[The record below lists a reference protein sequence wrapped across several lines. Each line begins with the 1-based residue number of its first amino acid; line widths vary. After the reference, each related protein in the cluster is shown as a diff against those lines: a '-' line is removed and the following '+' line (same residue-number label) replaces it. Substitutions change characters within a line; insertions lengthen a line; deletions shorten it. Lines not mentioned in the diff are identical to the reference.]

1 MCCAPEL
8 ATDVAGDGRAD
19 LYSLEAILYEM
30 LTGQRSAMTAP
41 GRRPSRLRPDL
52 PPEADHLV
60 TR

>member
-30 LTGQRSAMTAP
+30 LTG
-41 GRRPSRLRPDL
+41 
-52 PPEADHLV
+52 
-60 TR
+60 